1 MKSFL
6 LSLLIAAPAV
16 LVASSGQI
24 DVDTIQK
31 RDRPFAISH
40 DAGVVVQAIY
50 VDSSGRWSYLADDHF
65 IREDEKTY
73 MAAPVGE
80 YLITT
85 GQAKIINVIDDGNPD
100 PKPKPDPKPEPEPPG
115 PKPDPQPDPE
125 PEPQP
130 DVIRAEW
137 VVFIEEIEDRTKYIE
152 QSQMIRDAELWQ
164 FVQDLGIKIRVYDDD
179 QPAAVPF
186 VKVMQQEGVTGPAMI
201 LVEDASRYRVFPA
214 PKTLVEAKQT
224 IRGAIIR

>member
-50 VDSSGRWSYLADDHF
+50 VDSSGRWSYLADHHF

-73 MAAPVGE
+73 MAAPAGE

-85 GQAKIINVIDDGNPD
+85 GQAKIVKVIDEGQ
-100 PKPKPDPKPEPEPPG
+100 PDPKPEPEPEP
-115 PKPDPQPDPE
+115 PKPDPKPDPE
-125 PEPQP
+125 P
-130 DVIRAEW
+130 DGIRAEW
-137 VVFIEEIEDRTKYIE
+137 AVWIEEIEDRTKHIDE
-152 QSQMIRDAELWQ
+152 SQVMRDAETWE
-164 FVQDLGIKIRVYDDD
+164 FVQSLGIKIRIYDDD
-179 QPAAVPF
+179 QPIAAPF
-186 VKVMQQEGVTGPAMI
+186 VKVMQQSGVQTPALI
-201 LVEDASRYRVFPA
+201 LVESEQVYRVFPA
-214 PKTLVEAKQT
+214 PKSFAEVEKT

>member
-85 GQAKIINVIDDGNPD
+85 GQAKIVKVIDEGQ
-100 PKPKPDPKPEPEPPG
+100 PDPKPEPEPEP
-115 PKPDPQPDPE
+115 PKPDPKPDP
-125 PEPQP
+125 PP
-130 DVIRAEW
+130 DGIRAEW
-137 VVFIEEIEDRTKYIE
+137 AVWIEEIEDRTKHLE
-152 QSQMIRDAELWQ
+152 ESQVMRDAETWE
-164 FVQDLGIKIRVYDDD
+164 FVQSLGIKIRIYDDD
-179 QPAAVPF
+179 QPIAAPF
-186 VKVMQQEGVTGPAMI
+186 VKVMQQSGVQTPALI
-201 LVEDASRYRVFPA
+201 LVESDKVYRVFPA
-214 PKTLVEAKQT
+214 PKTFADAEKT

>member
-85 GQAKIINVIDDGNPD
+85 GQAKIVKVIDEGQ
-100 PKPKPDPKPEPEPPG
+100 PDPKPEPEPEP
-115 PKPDPQPDPE
+115 PKPDPKPDPE
-125 PEPQP
+125 P
-130 DVIRAEW
+130 DGIRAEW
-137 VVFIEEIEDRTKYIE
+137 AVWIEEIEDRTKHIDE
-152 QSQMIRDAELWQ
+152 SQVMRDAETWE
-164 FVQDLGIKIRVYDDD
+164 FVQSLGIKIRIYDDD
-179 QPAAVPF
+179 QPIAAPF
-186 VKVMQQEGVTGPAMI
+186 VKVMQQSGVQTPALI
-201 LVEDASRYRVFPA
+201 LVESEQVYRVFPA
-214 PKTLVEAKQT
+214 PKSFAEVEKT

>member
-40 DAGVVVQAIY
+40 DAGVIVQAIY

-80 YLITT
+80 YLITA
-85 GQAKIINVIDDGNPD
+85 GQAKIIKVIDDGNPD
-100 PKPKPDPKPEPEPPG
+100 PKPKPEPEPEPPKPD
-115 PKPDPQPDPE
+115 PKPDPEPDG
-125 PEPQP
+125 
-130 DVIRAEW
+130 IRAEW
-137 VVFIEEIEDRTKYIE
+137 AVWIEEIEDRTKHIDE
-152 QSQMIRDAELWQ
+152 SQVMRDAETWE
-164 FVQDLGIKIRVYDDD
+164 FVQSLGIKIRIYDDD
-179 QPAAVPF
+179 QPIAAPF
-186 VKVMQQEGVTGPAMI
+186 VKVMQQSGVQTPALI
-201 LVEDASRYRVFPA
+201 LVESDKVYRVFPA
-214 PKTLVEAKQT
+214 PKTFADAEKT

>member
-50 VDSSGRWSYLADDHF
+50 VDSSGRWSYLADHHF

-73 MAAPVGE
+73 MAAPAGE

-85 GQAKIINVIDDGNPD
+85 GQAKIVKVIDEGQ
-100 PKPKPDPKPEPEPPG
+100 PDPKPEPEPEP
-115 PKPDPQPDPE
+115 PKPDPKPDPE
-125 PEPQP
+125 P
-130 DVIRAEW
+130 DGIRAEW
-137 VVFIEEIEDRTKYIE
+137 AVWIEEIEDRTKHIE
-152 QSQMIRDAELWQ
+152 ESQVMRDAETWE
-164 FVQDLGIKIRVYDDD
+164 FVQSLGIKIRIYDDD
-179 QPAAVPF
+179 QPIAAPF
-186 VKVMQQEGVTGPAMI
+186 VKVMQQSGVQTPALI
-201 LVEDASRYRVFPA
+201 LVESEQVYRVFPA
-214 PKTLVEAKQT
+214 PKSFAEVEKT

>member
-50 VDSSGRWSYLADDHF
+50 VDSSGRWSYLADHHF

-73 MAAPVGE
+73 MAAPAGE

-85 GQAKIINVIDDGNPD
+85 GQAKIVKVIDEGQ
-100 PKPKPDPKPEPEPPG
+100 PDPKPEPEPEP
-115 PKPDPQPDPE
+115 PKPDPKPDPE
-125 PEPQP
+125 P
-130 DVIRAEW
+130 DGIRAEW
-137 VVFIEEIEDRTKYIE
+137 AVWIEEIEDRTKHIDE
-152 QSQMIRDAELWQ
+152 SQVMRDAETWE
-164 FVQDLGIKIRVYDDD
+164 FVQSLGIKIRIYDDD
-179 QPAAVPF
+179 QPIAAPF
-186 VKVMQQEGVTGPAMI
+186 VKVMQQSGVQTPALI
-201 LVEDASRYRVFPA
+201 LVESDKVYRVFPA
-214 PKTLVEAKQT
+214 PKTFADAEKT

>member
-73 MAAPVGE
+73 MAAPAGE

-85 GQAKIINVIDDGNPD
+85 GQAKIVKVIDEGQ
-100 PKPKPDPKPEPEPPG
+100 PDPKPEPEPEP
-115 PKPDPQPDPE
+115 PKPDPKPDPE
-125 PEPQP
+125 P
-130 DVIRAEW
+130 DGIRAEW
-137 VVFIEEIEDRTKYIE
+137 AVWIEEIEDRTKHIDE
-152 QSQMIRDAELWQ
+152 SQVMRDAETWE
-164 FVQDLGIKIRVYDDD
+164 FVQSLGIKIRIYDDD
-179 QPAAVPF
+179 QPIAAPF
-186 VKVMQQEGVTGPAMI
+186 VKVMQQSGVQTPALI
-201 LVEDASRYRVFPA
+201 LVESDKVYRVFPA
-214 PKTLVEAKQT
+214 PKTFADAEKT

>member
-73 MAAPVGE
+73 MAAPAGE

-85 GQAKIINVIDDGNPD
+85 GQAKIVKVIDEGQ
-100 PKPKPDPKPEPEPPG
+100 PDPKPEPEPEP
-115 PKPDPQPDPE
+115 PKPDPKPDPE
-125 PEPQP
+125 P
-130 DVIRAEW
+130 DGIRAEW
-137 VVFIEEIEDRTKYIE
+137 AVWIEEIEDRTKHIDE
-152 QSQMIRDAELWQ
+152 SQVMRDAETWE
-164 FVQDLGIKIRVYDDD
+164 FVQSLGIKIRIYDDD
-179 QPAAVPF
+179 QPIAAPF
-186 VKVMQQEGVTGPAMI
+186 VKVMQQSGVQTPALI
-201 LVEDASRYRVFPA
+201 LVESEQVYRVFPA
-214 PKTLVEAKQT
+214 PKSFAEVEKT